1 MNNKKKRIIT
11 ISAAC
16 GVVVLIV
23 AIVILLPY
31 MEKLTGKN
39 QAPDGSSVS
48 ISQNENVS
56 TTNGKPLVQNS
67 KGYAIL
73 IDTTSFTSAEDEDGV
88 TVVTAKENDKVK
100 MTITPLSD
108 VSYDNLCLDT
118 LAFYGE
124 LGENSALKIGSKNS
138 AYRSQT
144 GDKDDDVITT
154 VYCVDNGKG
163 GSIEIRY
170 ETPVSAKN
178 YSEDFETMLSMFT
191 VQ

>member
-1 MNNKKKRIIT
+1 MNSKKKRIIT
-11 ISAAC
+11 ISAVC

-48 ISQNENVS
+48 ISQNENIS
-56 TTNGKPLVQNS
+56 TTSGKPLTPNS

-73 IDTTSFTSAEDEDGV
+73 VDTTSFTSTEGEDGI
-88 TVVTAKENDKVK
+88 TIVTAKENDKVK
-100 MTITPLSD
+100 MTITPLND
-108 VSYDNLCLDT
+108 VSYDTLCVDT
-118 LAFYGE
+118 LAFYDEMGE
-124 LGENSALKIGSKNS
+124 SSALKIGSKNS

-144 GDKDDDVITT
+144 GDKDDDIITT

-170 ETPVSAKN
+170 ETPVAADS
-178 YSEDFETMLSMFT
+178 YSEDFETMLSMFK

>member
-48 ISQNENVS
+48 ISQNETVG
-56 TTNGKPLVQNS
+56 TTNSNPLVQNN

-73 IDTTSFTSAEDEDGV
+73 VDTTSFTSAENEDGV

-100 MTITPLSD
+100 MTITPLND
-108 VSYDNLCLDT
+108 VSYDTLCLDT

-124 LGENSALKIGSKNS
+124 LGESSALEIGSKNS

-144 GDKDDDVITT
+144 GDKDDDIITT

-170 ETPVSAKN
+170 ETPVSADG
-178 YSEDFETMLSMFT
+178 YSEDFETMLSMFK

>member
-1 MNNKKKRIIT
+1 MTNKKKRIIT
-11 ISAAC
+11 ISAIC

-23 AIVILLPY
+23 AIIVLLPY

-39 QAPDGSSVS
+39 KAPDGDSVS
-48 ISQNENVS
+48 VSQNEIVD
-56 TTNGKPLVQNS
+56 TTNKKPLVTNN

-73 IDTTSFTSAEDEDGV
+73 VDITAFTSTETEDGI
-88 TVVTAKENDKVK
+88 TTITSKDNDKVK
-100 MTITPLSD
+100 MTITPLND

-118 LAFYGE
+118 IAFYGE
-124 LGENSALKIGSKNS
+124 MGESAALDIGSKNS

-144 GDKDDDVITT
+144 GDKADDIITT

-170 ETPVSAKN
+170 ETPVSAKD

-191 VQ
+191 VK

>member
-11 ISAAC
+11 ISAVC
-16 GVVVLIV
+16 GIVVLIV
-23 AIVILLPY
+23 AIILLLPY

-39 QAPDGSSVS
+39 QTPDTPSVS
-48 ISQNENVS
+48 ESQNEAEI
-56 TTNGKPLVQNS
+56 TTTESLPTPSG

-73 IDTTSFTSAEDEDGV
+73 VDTTSFTFTEAEDGV
-88 TVVTAKENDKVK
+88 TTITAKGNDKVK
-100 MTITPLSD
+100 MTITPLND
-108 VSYDNLCLDT
+108 VSYDTLCLDT
-118 LAFYGE
+118 IAFYGE
-124 LGENSALKIGSKNS
+124 MGESSALKIGNKNS

-144 GDKDDDVITT
+144 GDKDDDIITT

-170 ETPVSAKN
+170 ETPVSADS
-178 YSEDFETMLSMFT
+178 YSGDFETMLSMFR

>member
-1 MNNKKKRIIT
+1 MNTKKKRIIT
-11 ISAAC
+11 ISAIC

-23 AIVILLPY
+23 AIIVLLPY

-39 QAPDGSSVS
+39 QTPDTPSASEN
-48 ISQNENVS
+48 QNEAVS
-56 TTNGKPLVQNS
+56 TTTQGVPSLS
-67 KGYAIL
+67 GKGYAIL
-73 IDTTSFTSAEDEDGV
+73 VDTTSFTFTEDENGI
-88 TVVTAKENDKVK
+88 TTITAKGNDKVK

-108 VSYDNLCLDT
+108 VSYDTLCLDT

-124 LGENSALKIGSKNS
+124 MGESSALKIGSKNS

-144 GDKDDDVITT
+144 GDKDDDIVTT
-154 VYCVDNGKG
+154 IYCVDNGKG

-170 ETPVSAKN
+170 ETPVSADS
-178 YSEDFETMLSMFT
+178 YSEDFETMLSMFK

>member
-16 GVVVLIV
+16 GIVVLIV

-31 MEKLTGKN
+31 IEKLTGKN

-67 KGYAIL
+67 KGYAVL
-73 IDTTSFTSAEDEDGV
+73 IDTTSFTSVENEDGV
-88 TVVTAKENDKVK
+88 TVITAKENDKVK
-100 MTITPLSD
+100 MTITPLND
-108 VSYDNLCLDT
+108 VSYDTLCLDT

-124 LGENSALKIGSKNS
+124 LGESSALEIGSKNS

-170 ETPVSAKN
+170 ETPVSADG
-178 YSEDFETMLSMFT
+178 YSEDFETMLSMFK

>member
-73 IDTTSFTSAEDEDGV
+73 IDTTSFTSAENEDGV

-170 ETPVSAKN
+170 ETPVSADG
-178 YSEDFETMLSMFT
+178 YSEDFETMLSMFK

>member
-1 MNNKKKRIIT
+1 MNNKKKCIIT
-11 ISAAC
+11 ISAIC

-23 AIVILLPY
+23 AIIVLLPY

-39 QAPDGSSVS
+39 QAPDGNSVS

-56 TTNGKPLVQNS
+56 TTNGKPLVPNS

-73 IDTTSFTSAEDEDGV
+73 VDTTSFTSTENEDGI
-88 TVVTAKENDKVK
+88 TIVTAKENDKVK
-100 MTITPLSD
+100 MTITPLND

-124 LGENSALKIGSKNS
+124 MGESSALNIGSKNS

-144 GDKDDDVITT
+144 GDKADDIITT

-170 ETPVSAKN
+170 ETPVSAES
-178 YSEDFETMLSMFT
+178 YSEDFETMLSMFK
-191 VQ
+191 VK

>member
-11 ISAAC
+11 ISAIC

-39 QAPDGSSVS
+39 QAPDGNSVS
-48 ISQNENVS
+48 FSQSENVG
-56 TTNGKPLVQNS
+56 TTNNKPLVPSS

-73 IDTTSFTSAEDEDGV
+73 VDTTSFTFTENEDGV
-88 TVVTAKENDKVK
+88 TIVTAKKNEKVK
-100 MTITPLSD
+100 MTITPLND
-108 VSYDNLCLDT
+108 VSYETLCLDT
-118 LAFYGE
+118 LAFYDE
-124 LGENSALKIGSKNS
+124 MSESSALEIGNKNS

-144 GDKDDDVITT
+144 GNKADDIITT

-170 ETPVSAKN
+170 ETPVSADS
-178 YSEDFETMLSMFT
+178 YSEDFETMLSMFK
-191 VQ
+191 VK

>member
-73 IDTTSFTSAEDEDGV
+73 IDTTSFTSAENEDGV

-100 MTITPLSD
+100 MTITPLND
-108 VSYDNLCLDT
+108 VSYDTLCLDT

-170 ETPVSAKN
+170 ETPVSADG
-178 YSEDFETMLSMFT
+178 YSEDFETMLSMFK